1 MPSTMSKLAL
11 RRPLVLALLAI
22 GAVASNGQNLMVG
35 VQDSGVLRVGI
46 VARDSYPFVF
56 EQAGSW
62 SGYELGIAQEIA
74 TELGARIELSLFPS
88 AEALR
93 RAVSLAEVNVGFSK
107 LYRDFGNSETTFQSV
122 PLSRLNLNLVV
133 NRAAYSALLTPGD
146 LEADLQRG
154 TVSLAHL
161 DHATIERAV
170 HRAYPSAPL
179 EAVAAEADLWSQ
191 VERGAA
197 VAIVVDEAT
206 VERYFNTHP
215 ERGIQLRVYPI
226 QATVDVVG
234 MVAWQDEFFWEW
246 INIVIEGRGY
256 PAVIQ
261 TLVGQYPLG
270 DR

>member
-1 MPSTMSKLAL
+1 M
-11 RRPLVLALLAI
+11 ALLATV
-22 GAVASNGQNLMVG
+22 AVASGAQDLMVR
-35 VQDSGVLRVGI
+35 VQDSGVLRVGV

-56 EQAGSW
+56 EHAGSW

-74 TELGARIELSLFPS
+74 TELGARVELSLFPD
-88 AEALR
+88 AQALR
-93 RAVSLAEVNVGFSK
+93 RAVSRAEVNVGFSK
-107 LYRDFGNSETTFQSV
+107 LYRDYGASQTAFQSV
-122 PLSRLNLNLVV
+122 PLGRLNLNVVV
-133 NRAAYSALLTPGD
+133 NRAAYSALFTTGD

-154 TVSLAHL
+154 TVALAHL
-161 DHATIERAV
+161 DHATVERV
-170 HRAYPSAPL
+170 VRRAYPSAPL
-179 EAVAAEADLWSQ
+179 EPVAAESDLWSQ

-246 INIVIEGRGY
+246 INIVIEGRGN